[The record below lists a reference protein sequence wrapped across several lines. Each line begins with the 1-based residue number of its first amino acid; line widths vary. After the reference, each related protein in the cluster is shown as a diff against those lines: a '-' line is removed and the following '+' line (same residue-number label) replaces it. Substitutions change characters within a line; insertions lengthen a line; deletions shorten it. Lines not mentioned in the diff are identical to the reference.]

1 MILLPHMLIGVLIGS
16 KVHNFAAVFILSV
29 ISHFIVDK
37 LPHREYL
44 DKELTEFESKKE
56 WLIFLMKVSLDFGLG
71 IIFLFYFFWQSPI
84 WPYVA
89 LGALASVLPDFL
101 IFLNYL
107 FPKIKTLEK
116 YRNFN
121 RQSHF
126 AKNSYRKSLSIFSE
140 GLVLLLA
147 IYLIAT
153 R

>member
-1 MILLPHMLIGVLIGS
+1 MILSTHMLIGAAIGS
-16 KVHNFAAVFILSV
+16 KVHNLAAVFILSV

-44 DKELTEFESKKE
+44 DKELTEFESPKE

-71 IIFLFYFFWQSPI
+71 ILWLFYFFWQSPI

-101 IFLNYL
+101 VFLNCL
-107 FPKIKTLEK
+107 FPKIKTLAR

-121 RQSHF
+121 QQSHF
-126 AKNSYRKSLSIFSE
+126 AKGRYSQSLSIFSE
-140 GLVLLLA
+140 GLVALLA
-147 IYLIAT
+147 IYLIIT